1 MSTGTEVSPASAAT
15 SGRVVPTITTRHSA
29 SARAVHILGRTVLYV
44 VVAAGAIVFC
54 FPFVWM
60 ITTSVKPPD
69 QMLMMPPVLIPR
81 ELVWTNYTTPFQN
94 LPFDM
99 FFRNSVI
106 ITCLGVI
113 GAVGSS
119 SLVAFGFARV
129 RWPGRDIFFI
139 CMLATLMLPAPVT
152 LIPIYFIFAKTGLI
166 NTFIPLIIGDWLGS
180 PFLIFLLR
188 QYMMTIP
195 LEYDDAARI
204 DGAGWF
210 GIFWKIIIPM
220 SYPALGVA
228 AIYSFTFHWN
238 DFINPIIYLTRVEL
252 FTVPLGL
259 ALMNSRYATDFG
271 GMMAMATLSL
281 IPVLVLFFAAQRY
294 FIQGIVI
301 SGVKG

>member
-1 MSTGTEVSPASAAT
+1 MSSATTGGLAV
-15 SGRVVPTITTRHSA
+15 TISTRHSVRT
-29 SARAVHILGRTVLYV
+29 RAVHALGRTILYLV
-44 VVAAGAIVFC
+44 IAAGALIFC
-54 FPFVWM
+54 FPFLWM
-60 ITTSVKPPD
+60 VTTSVKPAD
-69 QMLMMPPVLIPR
+69 QMLLMPPVWIPR
-81 ELVWTNYTTPFQN
+81 ELVFENYVRPFQN

-99 FFRNSVI
+99 FFRNSFI
-106 ITCLGVI
+106 ITALGVL
-113 GAVGSS
+113 GAVSASS
-119 SLVAFGFARV
+119 IVAFGFARL
-129 RWPGRDIFFI
+129 RWPGRDIFFVA
-139 CMLATLMLPAPVT
+139 MLATLMLPSPVT
-152 LIPIYFIFAKTGLI
+152 MIPRYYIFAKTGLI
-166 NTFIPLIIGDWLGS
+166 NTFIPLILPDWLGS

-210 GIFWKIIIPM
+210 GIFWRIMLPM
-220 SYPALGVA
+220 SFPALGVA

-271 GMMAMATLSL
+271 GMMAVASISL
-281 IPVLVLFFAAQRY
+281 IPVLIIFFTAQRY

>member
-1 MSTGTEVSPASAAT
+1 MSTVTSSGLAVPVS
-15 SGRVVPTITTRHSA
+15 TRHSLRTRGL
-29 SARAVHILGRTVLYV
+29 RALGRTTLYAV
-44 VVAAGAIVFC
+44 IAAGAIIFS
-54 FPFVWM
+54 FPFLWM
-60 ITTSVKPPD
+60 ISTALKPAD
-69 QMLMMPPVLIPR
+69 QMLVIPPVWIPR
-81 ELVWTNYTTPFQN
+81 ELVFDNYVRPFQN
-94 LPFDM
+94 LPFDV
-99 FFRNSVI
+99 FFRNSFVI
-106 ITCLGVI
+106 TALGVL
-113 GAVGSS
+113 GAVSASS
-119 SLVAFGFARV
+119 IVAFSFARL
-129 RWPGRDIFFI
+129 RWPGRDAFFLV
-139 CMLATLMLPAPVT
+139 MLATLMLPSPVT
-152 LIPIYFIFAKTGLI
+152 MIPRYYIFAKTGLI
-166 NTFIPLIIGDWLGS
+166 NTFIPLILPDWLGS

-188 QYMMTIP
+188 QYMLTIP

-210 GIFWKIIIPM
+210 GIFWRIMIPM

-271 GMMAMATLSL
+271 GMMAVASISL
-281 IPVLVLFFAAQRY
+281 IPVLIIFFAAQRY

>member
-1 MSTGTEVSPASAAT
+1 MSSAT
-15 SGRVVPTITTRHSA
+15 STRGLTVRTSTRHTVQGRVIY
-29 SARAVHILGRTVLYV
+29 AVGRTILYLV
-44 VVAAGAIVFC
+44 IVAGAIVFS
-54 FPFVWM
+54 FPFFWM

-81 ELVWTNYTTPFQN
+81 EIVWTNYITPFVN

-99 FFRNSVI
+99 FFRNSVV
-106 ITCLGVI
+106 ITCLGVV
-113 GAVGSS
+113 GAISAS

-139 CMLATLMLPAPVT
+139 CMLATMMLPSPVT
-152 LIPIYFIFAKTGLI
+152 MIPRYYIFAKTGLI
-166 NTFIPLIIGDWLGS
+166 NTFIPLILPDYLGS

-188 QYMMTIP
+188 QYMLSIP
-195 LEYDDAARI
+195 LDYDDAARI

-210 GIFWKIIIPM
+210 GIFWRIIVPM
-220 SYPALGVA
+220 SYPAIGVA

-238 DFINPIIYLTRVEL
+238 DFINPIIYLSRMEL
-252 FTVPLGL
+252 YTVPLGL

-271 GMMAMATLSL
+271 GMMAMATISL
-281 IPVLVLFFAAQRY
+281 IPVLAIFFAAQRY

>member
-1 MSTGTEVSPASAAT
+1 MSTTATE
-15 SGRVVPTITTRHSA
+15 RVTTATITTRHTA
-29 SARAVHILGRTVLYV
+29 GARAIRIFGRTVLYLV
-44 VVAAGAIVFC
+44 IIAGAVVFS

-94 LPFDM
+94 LPWDT
-99 FFRNSVI
+99 FFRNSVV
-106 ITCLGVI
+106 ITLVGVLGAI
-113 GAVGSS
+113 TASS
-119 SLVAFGFARV
+119 CVAFGFARP
-129 RWPGRDIFFI
+129 RWPGRDILFI

-152 LIPIYFIFAKTGLI
+152 MIPRYWIFAKTGLI
-166 NTFIPLIIGDWLGS
+166 NTFIPLILPDWLGS

-195 LEYDDAARI
+195 LDYDDAARI

-210 GIFWKIIIPM
+210 GIFWRIIIPM

-238 DFINPIIYLTRVEL
+238 DFINPIIYLTRMEL
-252 FTVPLGL
+252 YTVPLGL
-259 ALMNSRYATDFG
+259 ALMNNRYATDFG